1 MAEFI
6 QEVFW
11 LLSGAH
17 QQRLYVSPA
26 FETIWGRPLE
36 SLYVEL
42 DAHPKVIMDSIHP
55 SDKERVIATFVR
67 RLHNEYRQEY
77 RIVRLDGSMRWVR

>member
-1 MAEFI
+1 MAELI

-11 LLSGAH
+11 LLFAAR
-17 QQRLYVSPA
+17 QQLLYVSPA

-36 SLYVEL
+36 SLYIEP
-42 DAHPKVIMDSIHP
+42 DAHLNVRINSIHP

-67 RLHNEYRQEY
+67 RLHNEYQQEY